1 MAERVGV
8 TGGWLCPRGFCLAFS
23 KKGVWPRRLCP
34 GSLSGHRSEPYRA
47 TTQLRQYVWS
57 SDASGITKPSVGPRH
72 FLMLGPLWFICRCS
86 IASKSACISS
96 RYRDNGSQICWDHDL
111 ALSRSCDVIGHVTT
125 IRFVISHFLLVVL
138 WIRASICLGF
148 RDIEP

>member
-1 MAERVGV
+1 MHRITQWQRRRVV
-8 TGGWLCPRGFCLAFS
+8 TGGWLCPRGSVLPCLKRGFDL
-23 KKGVWPRRLCP
+23 GGYVP
-34 GSLSGHRSEPYRA
+34 GWLSGHRSEPYRA

-111 ALSRSCDVIGHVTT
+111 ALSRSCDVIGHV
-125 IRFVISHFLLVVL
+125 
-138 WIRASICLGF
+138 
-148 RDIEP
+148 